1 MDIKRRRM
9 LTEPGD
15 TLLLSKSSMDTALRF
30 TEWQEITGLTPN
42 RFTADPVCSVPL
54 PIYTQVAPGTRQF
67 ASVRPEAMWNP
78 LFWLPP
84 RLAGRYNLPTGPD
97 GALEVESTTMWS
109 IRIAL
114 ELTASG
120 LYNIE
125 DGWLDVLA
133 TVGIDVENEVDLAR
147 VEEWQ
152 SGGVDDLLDSID
164 LDLYLKLEN
173 NPNWAL
179 QSAIAL
185 AEPATNAQWAILADS
200 LMEMVIDSYDP
211 ELDTPLSEV
220 RDTIAVVAS
229 LAGVQLQEVPTDDEE
244 PADDFWARVEL
255 DARDGVYT
263 TVQDFLAGPATEALG
278 WLTLTRD
285 TYWES
290 VESLQSLQAPQP
302 ALAV

>member
-15 TLLLSKSSMDTALRF
+15 TLLLSKSSMDTAFRF
-30 TEWQEITGLTPN
+30 SEWQEITGLTPN
-42 RFTADPVCSVPL
+42 RFTADPICSVPL

-67 ASVRPEAMWNP
+67 SSVKPEVMWHP

-84 RLAGRYNLPTGPD
+84 HLAGRYNLPSGPD

-109 IRIAL
+109 IRVAL

-120 LYNIE
+120 LYSIE
-125 DGWLDVLA
+125 DGWIDILA
-133 TVGIDVENEVDLAR
+133 TVGIDVENEADLAR

-152 SGGVDDLLDSID
+152 AGGVDDLLDSID
-164 LDLYLKLEN
+164 LDLYLKLDT

-185 AEPATNAQWAILADS
+185 VEPATRAQWAILADS
-200 LMEMVIDSYDP
+200 LMEMVSDSYDP
-211 ELDTPLSEV
+211 ELNTPLQEV
-220 RDTIAVVAS
+220 RDTLAVAAS
-229 LAGVQLQEVPTDDEE
+229 LAGVQLEEVPTDDEE
-244 PADDFWARVEL
+244 PAEEFWERIELEAR
-255 DARDGVYT
+255 AGNYA
-263 TVQDFLAGPATEALG
+263 TVQQFLAGPATEAIG

-290 VESLQSLQAPQP
+290 VEDLKSLQGTPAP
-302 ALAV
+302 AV

>member
-15 TLLLSKSSMDTALRF
+15 TLLLSKSSMDTAFRF
-30 TEWQEITGLTPN
+30 TEWLEATGLTPN
-42 RFTADPVCSVPL
+42 RFTADPICSVPL

-67 ASVRPEAMWNP
+67 ASVKTEVMWHP

-84 RLAGRYNLPTGPD
+84 RLAGRYNLPSGPD
-97 GALEVESTTMWS
+97 GADEMESTTMWS
-109 IRIAL
+109 IRVAL

-120 LYNIE
+120 LYSIE

-152 SGGVDDLLDSID
+152 AGGVDDLLDSID
-164 LDLYLKLEN
+164 LDLYLKLET

-179 QSAIAL
+179 QSAMAL
-185 AEPATNAQWAILADS
+185 VEPATRAQWAILADS
-200 LMEMVIDSYDP
+200 LMEMVSDSYDAD
-211 ELDTPLSEV
+211 LDTPLQDV

-229 LAGVQLQEVPTDDEE
+229 LAGVQLQDVPTDDEE
-244 PADDFWARVEL
+244 PAEEFWARIEL
-255 DARDGVYT
+255 ESRDADYSS
-263 TVQDFLAGPATEALG
+263 VQKFLAGPATEALG
-278 WLTLTRD
+278 WLALTRD

-290 VESLQSLQAPQP
+290 VEDLQSLQGTPTA
-302 ALAV
+302 A

>member
-15 TLLLSKSSMDTALRF
+15 TLLLSKSSMDTAFRF

-42 RFTADPVCSVPL
+42 RFTADPICSVPL

-67 ASVRPEAMWNP
+67 SSVKPEVMWHP
-78 LFWLPP
+78 LFWLPA

-97 GALEVESTTMWS
+97 GTPEVESTTMWS
-109 IRIAL
+109 IRVAL

-120 LYNIE
+120 LYSIE

-147 VEEWQ
+147 IEEWQ
-152 SGGVDDLLDSID
+152 AGGVDDLLDSID

-179 QSAIAL
+179 QSAMAL
-185 AEPATNAQWAILADS
+185 EEPATHAQWAILADS
-200 LMEMVIDSYDP
+200 LMEVVMESYDA
-211 ELDTPLSEV
+211 ELGTPLDEV
-220 RDTIAVVAS
+220 RATIAVAAS
-229 LAGVQLQEVPTDDEE
+229 LAGIQLEDVPTDDEE
-244 PADDFWARVEL
+244 PAQEFWDRIEL
-255 DARDGVYT
+255 EARDGIYAT
-263 TVQDFLAGPATEALG
+263 AQQFLAGPATEALN

-290 VESLQSLQAPQP
+290 VEDLQALQ
-302 ALAV
+302 ATQAA

>member
-15 TLLLSKSSMDTALRF
+15 TLLLSKSSMDTAFRF
-30 TEWQEITGLTPN
+30 TEWQEITGLAPT
-42 RFTADPVCSVPL
+42 RFTADPICSVPL

-67 ASVRPEAMWNP
+67 STVKPEAMWHP

-84 RLAGRYNLPTGPD
+84 RLAGRYNLPSGPD

-109 IRIAL
+109 IRVAL

-120 LYNIE
+120 LYSIE
-125 DGWLDVLA
+125 DGWIDILA

-147 VEEWQ
+147 IEEWQ
-152 SGGVDDLLDSID
+152 AGGVDDLLDSID
-164 LDLYLKLEN
+164 LDLYLKLET

-179 QSAIAL
+179 QSAMAL
-185 AEPATNAQWAILADS
+185 VEPATRAQWAILADS
-200 LMEMVIDSYDP
+200 LMEMVLDSYDP
-211 ELDTPLSEV
+211 EANTPLEEV
-220 RDTIAVVAS
+220 RDTLAVAAS
-229 LAGVQLQEVPTDDEE
+229 LAGVQLEDVPTDDEE
-244 PADDFWARVEL
+244 PAEEFWARIEL
-255 DARDGVYT
+255 EARDGNYST
-263 TVQDFLAGPATEALG
+263 SQQFLAGPATEALG

-290 VESLQSLQAPQP
+290 VEDLQSLQATP
-302 ALAV
+302 AAA

>member
-15 TLLLSKSSMDTALRF
+15 TLLLSKSSMDTAFRF
-30 TEWQEITGLTPN
+30 TKWQELTGLTPD
-42 RFTADPVCSVPL
+42 RFTADPICSVPL

-67 ASVRPEAMWNP
+67 ASVKPEMMWHP

-84 RLAGRYNLPTGPD
+84 RLAGRYNLPSGPN

-109 IRIAL
+109 IRVAL

-120 LYNIE
+120 LYSIE
-125 DGWLDVLA
+125 DGWLDILA

-147 VEEWQ
+147 IEEWQ
-152 SGGVDDLLDSID
+152 AGGVDDLLDSID
-164 LDLYLKLEN
+164 LDLYLALEK

-179 QSAIAL
+179 QSALAL
-185 AEPATNAQWAILADS
+185 TEPATHAQWAILADS
-200 LMEMVIDSYDP
+200 LMEVIMDARD
-211 ELDTPLSEV
+211 EAATTPLRDV
-220 RDTIAVVAS
+220 RETLAVVAS
-229 LAGVQLQEVPTDDEE
+229 LAGIQLDEVPTDDEE
-244 PADDFWARVEL
+244 PAQEFWDRVEL
-255 DARDGVYT
+255 EARDGIYS
-263 TVQDFLAGPATEALG
+263 TVDEFLAGPAAEAMG

-290 VESLQSLQAPQP
+290 VEDLKTLQATEV
-302 ALAV
+302 AA

>member
-15 TLLLSKSSMDTALRF
+15 TLLLSKSSMDTAFRF
-30 TEWQEITGLTPN
+30 TEWQEITGLSPA

-54 PIYTQVAPGTRQF
+54 PIYTEVAPGARQF
-67 ASVRPEAMWNP
+67 ATVATEVMWHP

-97 GALEVESTTMWS
+97 GALEMESTTMWS
-109 IRIAL
+109 IRVAL

-133 TVGIDVENEVDLAR
+133 TVGIDVDNEVDLAR

-152 SGGVDDLLDSID
+152 AGTVDDLLDSID
-164 LDLYLKLEN
+164 LDLYLKLEQD
-173 NPNWAL
+173 PNWAL
-179 QSAIAL
+179 QSALAL
-185 AEPATNAQWAILADS
+185 SEPATHAQWAILADS
-200 LMEMVIDSYDP
+200 LLEVVQEAFDP
-211 ELDTPLSEV
+211 EENTTLDEV
-220 RDTIAVVAS
+220 RQTMAVAAS
-229 LAGVQLQEVPTDDEE
+229 LAGIQLDEVPTDDEE
-244 PADDFWARVEL
+244 SADLFWDRIELEAREGNY
-255 DARDGVYT
+255 A
-263 TVQDFLAGPATEALG
+263 TVQQFLAGPVAEAIG
-278 WLTLTRD
+278 WLTLTRE

-290 VESLQSLQAPQP
+290 VQDLQSLQA
-302 ALAV
+302 A

>member
-15 TLLLSKSSMDTALRF
+15 TLLLSRSSMDTAFRF
-30 TEWQEITGLTPN
+30 TEWQEATGLTPN
-42 RFTADPVCSVPL
+42 RFTADPICSVPL

-67 ASVRPEAMWNP
+67 ASVKTEAMWHP

-84 RLAGRYNLPTGPD
+84 RLAGRYNLPSGPD

-109 IRIAL
+109 IRVAL

-120 LYNIE
+120 LYSIE
-125 DGWLDVLA
+125 DGWIDVLA

-147 VEEWQ
+147 IEEWQ
-152 SGGVDDLLDSID
+152 AGGVDDLLDSID
-164 LDLYLKLEN
+164 LDLYLKLET

-179 QSAIAL
+179 QSAMAL
-185 AEPATNAQWAILADS
+185 VEPATRAQWAILADS
-200 LMEMVIDSYDP
+200 LMEMVAESYDP
-211 ELDTPLSEV
+211 DLDTPLQDV
-220 RDTIAVVAS
+220 RGTLAVVAS

-244 PADDFWARVEL
+244 PAEEFWARLEL
-255 DARDGVYT
+255 EARDANYS
-263 TVQDFLAGPATEALG
+263 TVQQFLAGPATEALG
-278 WLTLTRD
+278 WLALTRD

-290 VESLQSLQAPQP
+290 VEDLQSLQATP
-302 ALAV
+302 AAA

>member
-15 TLLLSKSSMDTALRF
+15 TLLLSKSSMDAAFRF
-30 TEWQEITGLTPN
+30 SEWQEITGLTPN
-42 RFTADPVCSVPL
+42 RFTADPICSVPL

-67 ASVRPEAMWNP
+67 SSVKPEVMWHP

-84 RLAGRYNLPTGPD
+84 RLAGRYNLPSGPG

-109 IRIAL
+109 IRVAL

-120 LYNIE
+120 LYSIE

-147 VEEWQ
+147 IEEWQ
-152 SGGVDDLLDSID
+152 AGGVDDLLDSID
-164 LDLYLKLEN
+164 LDLYLALET

-179 QSAIAL
+179 QSAMAL
-185 AEPATNAQWAILADS
+185 TEPATEAQWAILADS
-200 LMEMVIDSYDP
+200 LMEVVMDSYDAAAN
-211 ELDTPLSEV
+211 TPLHEV

-229 LAGVQLQEVPTDDEE
+229 LAGVQLDEVPTDDEE
-244 PADDFWARVEL
+244 PADEFWARVEL
-255 DARDGVYT
+255 EARDGIYS
-263 TVQDFLAGPATEALG
+263 TVQEFLAGPATEALG

-285 TYWES
+285 TYWTS
-290 VESLQSLQAPQP
+290 VEDLQSLQTTP
-302 ALAV
+302 AA